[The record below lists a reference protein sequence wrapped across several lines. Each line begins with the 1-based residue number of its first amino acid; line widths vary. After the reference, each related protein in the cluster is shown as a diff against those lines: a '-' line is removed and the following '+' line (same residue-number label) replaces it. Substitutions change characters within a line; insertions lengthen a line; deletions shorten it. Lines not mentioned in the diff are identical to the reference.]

1 MTVLAR
7 KEERLF
13 VNKKKQK
20 NFDSYD
26 VALPLPRTPEGEQKF
41 FASFFQK
48 RSSSLRS
55 CHPQS
60 LSQGRCRSVSLANMP
75 ASAILDGPTGELN
88 LTNPAPVL
96 LVERPEEG
104 IVTLTLNRPE
114 KLNAFSAELIEL
126 LLAALDEIRFD
137 PTVRV
142 VIITGA
148 GRGFCSGADLT
159 GRPGIFCWSLGGFPW
174 PCAACRSR

>member
-1 MTVLAR
+1 M
-7 KEERLF
+7 
-13 VNKKKQK
+13 
-20 NFDSYD
+20 
-26 VALPLPRTPEGEQKF
+26 
-41 FASFFQK
+41 
-48 RSSSLRS
+48 
-55 CHPQS
+55 
-60 LSQGRCRSVSLANMP
+60 
-75 ASAILDGPTGELN
+75 
-88 LTNPAPVL
+88 TNPAPVL